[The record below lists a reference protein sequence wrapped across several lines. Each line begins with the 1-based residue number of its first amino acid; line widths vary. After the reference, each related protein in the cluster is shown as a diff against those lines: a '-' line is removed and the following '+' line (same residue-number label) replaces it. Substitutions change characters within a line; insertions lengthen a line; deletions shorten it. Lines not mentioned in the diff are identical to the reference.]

1 MYEIVVTVSVT
12 YVYIDFVTV
21 TGWQWVTIN
30 SIMPLC
36 ACMNYMCLMTYS
48 IMWLVLL
55 DFHTSSFTIFILRT
69 HCCSML
75 PLPTPTGRGIG
86 RRQTGGAAASPR
98 PFSRRLSVD
107 NEDDFTPPNL
117 FNVWSTELCR
127 LPERNSS
134 PIDYFLL
141 LFTVAMMSVVLRNT
155 QEYAQFLL
163 SAEKNS
169 PKKNCKHI
177 WLILVSFWR
186 VHMWLHW
193 SHWSCKHSTAQ
204 SLSASWVKS

>member
-55 DFHTSSFTIFILRT
+55 DFHTSSFTIFILRI

-117 FNVWSTELCR
+117 FNAWSTELCR

-155 QEYAQFLL
+155 QEYAKKLL
-163 SAEKNS
+163 SAGKNH
-169 PKKNCKHI
+169 PKKNCKH
-177 WLILVSFWR
+177 LVDSCFILKGTYVATL
-186 VHMWLHW
+186 VTLVM
-193 SHWSCKHSTAQ
+193 
-204 SLSASWVKS
+204 